1 MITRYDEQQLDAL
14 RELASIG
21 SGTAAT
27 ALAGMLGRSVELAVP
42 RALALPLADAL
53 DAVEI
58 RTVRGA
64 PLLPLGGELLPLL
77 DGAEALAIGLSPSG
91 QRTVDVTT
99 RGYAVI
105 VSAAGRRV
113 ALAVSALAGQRELVT
128 RRLPR
133 TVSQRAAAAGG
144 AVLPDGGI
152 ALVVDCDALTSERRN
167 PSPGQPEGVPA

>member
-1 MITRYDEQQLDAL
+1 
-14 RELASIG
+14 
-21 SGTAAT
+21 
-27 ALAGMLGRSVELAVP
+27 
-42 RALALPLADAL
+42 
-53 DAVEI
+53 
-58 RTVRGA
+58 VRGA

-77 DGAEALAIGLSPSG
+77 DGAVALSTGADGDPG
-91 QRTVDVTT
+91 RGADPAPAG
-99 RGYAVI
+99 RGYAVV

-133 TVSQRAAAAGG
+133 AVSRRAAAAGG

-152 ALVVDCDALTSERRN
+152 ALVVDCDALGDVAGSSPLAVSERRS